1 MAIDARVQDLL
12 DEVGL
17 KPSPGVQAAIVGHD
31 PVLAY
36 RFPVGEAAAVALAAC
51 GVAVSDLWEL
61 GGGRPQRAQV
71 EVRRAAASLHSRDY
85 LRLNGGPAPLSPA
98 TGNPLVDFYRCR
110 DGRWVH
116 VHGALPNLAYGTMR
130 VLDCARERESVA
142 TAVAR
147 WDGQAL
153 EDALAEAGQ
162 CGAMV
167 RTADEWARH
176 PQGRA
181 LADRPRVEIIKLAES
196 TPEPFRA
203 GDRPLSGVRVLDL
216 TRILAGPT
224 HARTLAEHGADVLH
238 IASPWLPNPDAF
250 VMDTNHGKL
259 SAYLDLDRADDAGR
273 LRDLVSQCDVFAQG
287 YRAGALGRRGFG
299 PEELAALRPGLIYV
313 SISCY
318 GQPGPWEARP
328 GWEQLAQTVTGMAAA
343 QGTPEQPQRMPVA
356 ACDFTTGYLA
366 ALGTLVALGRRA
378 REGGSYH
385 VRASLCQSGM
395 WFVRLGAT
403 CDPARASGTGDP
415 AELCVETHTPFG
427 RLRHLKP
434 ALELSETPPF
444 WARPTV
450 PLGTHPAVWPNGR
463 ETGWSQ
469 QRRAGPSPACAT
481 EPAAQACWLRRS

>member
-17 KPSPGVQAAIVGHD
+17 KPSPGTRATIVGHD
-31 PVLAY
+31 PVLGY
-36 RFPVGEAAAVALAAC
+36 RFPVGEAASVALAAC
-51 GVAVSDLWEL
+51 GAAVSDLWEL
-61 GGGRPQRAQV
+61 RGGRPQRARID
-71 EVRRAAASLHSRDY
+71 VRRAAASLHSRVY
-85 LRLNGGPAPLSPA
+85 LRVNDGPAPLGLTA
-98 TGNPLVDFYRCR
+98 GNPLVGFYRCR
-110 DGRWVH
+110 DGRWMH

-130 VLDCARERESVA
+130 VLGCARERESVR

-167 RTADEWARH
+167 RSADEWAGH

-181 LADRPRVEIIKLAES
+181 LADRPRVEIIKLGES

-203 GDRPLSGVRVLDL
+203 GERPLSGVRVLDL

-259 SAYLDLDRADDAGR
+259 SAFLDLDEADDAAR
-273 LRDLVSQCDVFAQG
+273 LRKLVSQADVFAQG
-287 YRAGALGRRGFG
+287 YRAGALARRGFG
-299 PEELAALRPGLIYV
+299 PDELVALRPGLIYV
-313 SISCY
+313 PINCY
-318 GQPGPWEARP
+318 GHAGPWEARP
-328 GWEQLAQTVTGMAAA
+328 GWEQLAQTVTGIATAE
-343 QGTPEQPQRMPVA
+343 GRPDRPQRMPVA
-356 ACDFTTGYLA
+356 ACDYTTGYLA

-385 VRASLCQSGM
+385 VRASLCRSGM
-395 WFVRLGAT
+395 WFISLGAT

-415 AELCVETHTPFG
+415 AELCVETDTPFG

-434 ALELSETPPF
+434 ALEPSETPPY
-444 WARPTV
+444 WARPAV
-450 PLGTHPAVWPNGR
+450 PLGSHQPVWPD
-463 ETGWSQ
+463 
-469 QRRAGPSPACAT
+469 RR
-481 EPAAQACWLRRS
+481 